1 MRINSFTPS
10 EELFINSFNENNKN
24 VGEKSNTSFG
34 DILKAGI
41 DSVNEKQIE
50 SEKATEML
58 VKGEDIEIHEV
69 MLAAEE
75 AKIAL
80 NMAVEV
86 RNKLVEAYQEINRMQ
101 L

>member
-1 MRINSFTPS
+1 MKINAFTP
-10 EELFINSFNENNKN
+10 NEGVFLNNVDNK
-24 VGEKSNTSFG
+24 EKTLGKSSTSFG
-34 DILKAGI
+34 DVLKAGLEEL
-41 DSVNEKQIE
+41 NNKQIA
-50 SEKATEML
+50 SQNATEML